1 MSDQRLILPDHWQQV
16 ALAALRRG
24 EDVVVQ
30 APTGAGK
37 THVFELLVESGHR
50 GQAVYT
56 VPTRALA
63 NDKRAEWQAAG
74 WDVGIATG
82 DLSEN
87 LGAPVVVATL
97 ETQRHRFLEDQHPD
111 LLVVDEYQMIADL
124 RRGAAYE
131 TVLALAPK
139 ATQLLLLSGSIA
151 NPKATAEW
159 LRSLG
164 RTVTLVEE
172 HRRPVPLEEVWLDA
186 LETKEPEGVRSP
198 IARAV
203 IKGILADLGPILVF
217 APRRRAAEQIA
228 RDIAHGLPMG
238 NGPQLSPAQRDM
250 AGEDLYRLLRQGVG
264 LHHSGLTY
272 EQRSLLIEPWAKSGR
287 LKVVVATTGLAA
299 GINFSLRSV
308 LVTDRRYATDHAERE
323 VRPDELLQMF
333 GRAGRRGLDEKGFA
347 LWSGDSPRLG
357 EAKPLQ
363 LKRSEGLDWPAFL
376 ALMHRAK
383 NPQAAAQ
390 KLAASL
396 FTREPVQLALD
407 QLTLPEVATAPAL
420 PVVIREI
427 EEMCGRNGIWQR
439 LRPTKVVPL
448 TEAFILV
455 KDAWH
460 PALTKPDSLRGV
472 AIGTPCRLP
481 MADGSVRHGRAVPL
495 AHFPKTGAS
504 DRLEPADWL
513 RKALLKQEGPRG
525 PRRQWKLETLEKEIL
540 PLLPKLTQGGQAF
553 GEPYVLRD
561 TVQVRLDYSKANVR
575 VTPDADEQ
583 PLINPLRRKVQKEDI
598 HLGTVLGGGHISA
611 ARAGRLWLKLGLI
624 DADARPTRRGEIA
637 ALFQHGEGLAV
648 AAALEDEGYDVH
660 DLAWDLAELRAGERV
675 AAGGRSSSRLGAC
688 CRLTYKSLTAEGYL
702 RDGLPESFGEGCAE
716 VLRGFVL
723 HGKLPPP
730 DAEGRGP
737 GTGDLE
743 RAILEW
749 RSTLRLIAHGAAH
762 PWERWRALSVAA
774 REVLA
779 KVGPKKA

>member
-24 EDVVVQ
+24 EDVVLQ

-63 NDKRAEWQAAG
+63 NDKRAEWKAAG

-97 ETQRHRFLEDQHPD
+97 ETQRHRFLEGQHPD

-172 HRRPVPLEEVWLDA
+172 YRRPVPLEEVWLDA

-238 NGPQLSPAQRDM
+238 NGPQLSPAQRNM

-333 GRAGRRGLDEKGFA
+333 GRAGRRGLDEKGYA

-363 LKRSEGLDWPAFL
+363 LKRGESLDWPAFL
-376 ALMHRAK
+376 ALMHRAPD
-383 NPQAAAQ
+383 PQAAAK
-390 KLAASL
+390 KLAGSL
-396 FTREPVQLALD
+396 FTREPVQLALE
-407 QLTLPEVATAPAL
+407 QLTLPEVVAAPAL

-427 EEMCGRNGIWQR
+427 EEMCGHNGIWQR
-439 LRPTKVVPL
+439 LRPSKVVPL

-455 KDAWH
+455 KGEWH

-472 AIGTPCRLP
+472 VIGTPCRLP

-495 AHFPKTGAS
+495 AHFPKTGET

-513 RKALLKQEGPRG
+513 RKALLKHEGPRG

-540 PLLPKLTQGGQAF
+540 PLLPKLTQGGQAC
-553 GEPYVLRD
+553 GELYVLRD
-561 TVQVRLDYSKANVR
+561 AVLVRLDYSKANVR
-575 VTPDADEQ
+575 VIPDADEK
-583 PLINPLRRKVQKEDI
+583 PLINPLRRSVQKEDI

-624 DADARPTRRGEIA
+624 DADAHPTRRGEIA

-648 AAALEDEGYDVH
+648 AAALEDESYDVH

-688 CRLTYKSLTAEGYL
+688 CRLTFKSLTAEGYL

-749 RSTLRLIAHGAAH
+749 RSTLRLIAHGSAH
-762 PWERWRALSVAA
+762 PWERWRALSAAA

>member
-24 EDVVVQ
+24 EDVVLQ

-63 NDKRAEWQAAG
+63 NDKRAEWKAAG

-97 ETQRHRFLEDQHPD
+97 ETQRHRFLEGQHPD

-172 HRRPVPLEEVWLDA
+172 YRRPVPLEEVWLDA

-238 NGPQLSPAQRDM
+238 NGPQLSPAQRNM

-333 GRAGRRGLDEKGFA
+333 GRAGRRGLDEKGYA

-363 LKRSEGLDWPAFL
+363 LKRGESLDWPAFL
-376 ALMHRAK
+376 ALMHRAPD
-383 NPQAAAQ
+383 PQAAAK
-390 KLAASL
+390 KLAGSL
-396 FTREPVQLALD
+396 FTREPVQLALE
-407 QLTLPEVATAPAL
+407 QLTLPEVVAAPAL

-427 EEMCGRNGIWQR
+427 EEMCGHNGIWQR
-439 LRPTKVVPL
+439 LRPSKVVPL

-455 KDAWH
+455 KGEWH

-472 AIGTPCRLP
+472 VIGTPCRLP

-495 AHFPKTGAS
+495 AHFPKTGET

-513 RKALLKQEGPRG
+513 RKALLKHEGPRG

-540 PLLPKLTQGGQAF
+540 PLLPKLTQGGQDY
-553 GEPYVLRD
+553 GELYVLRD
-561 TVQVRLDYSKANVR
+561 AVLVRLDYSKANVR
-575 VTPDADEQ
+575 VIPDADEK
-583 PLINPLRRKVQKEDI
+583 PLINPLRRSVQKEDI

-648 AAALEDEGYDVH
+648 AAALEDESYDVH

-688 CRLTYKSLTAEGYL
+688 CRLTFKSLTADGYL

-749 RSTLRLIAHGAAH
+749 RSTLRLIAHGSAH
-762 PWERWRALSVAA
+762 PWERWRALSAAA

>member
-24 EDVVVQ
+24 EDVVLQ

-63 NDKRAEWQAAG
+63 NDKRAEWKAAG

-97 ETQRHRFLEDQHPD
+97 ETQRHRFLEGQHPD

-172 HRRPVPLEEVWLDA
+172 YRRPVPLEEVWLDA

-238 NGPQLSPAQRDM
+238 NGPQLSPAQRNM

-333 GRAGRRGLDEKGFA
+333 GRAGRRGLDEKGYA

-363 LKRSEGLDWPAFL
+363 LKSGESLDWPAFL
-376 ALMHRAK
+376 ALMHRAPD
-383 NPQAAAQ
+383 PQAAAK
-390 KLAASL
+390 KLAGSL
-396 FTREPVQLALD
+396 FTREPVQLALE
-407 QLTLPEVATAPAL
+407 QLTLPEVVAAPAL
-420 PVVIREI
+420 PVVIREV
-427 EEMCGRNGIWQR
+427 EEMCGHNGIWQR
-439 LRPTKVVPL
+439 LRPSKVVPL

-455 KDAWH
+455 KGEWH

-472 AIGTPCRLP
+472 VIGTPCRLP

-495 AHFPKTGAS
+495 AHFPKTGET

-513 RKALLKQEGPRG
+513 RKALLKHEGPRG

-540 PLLPKLTQGGQAF
+540 PLLPKLTQGGQAY
-553 GEPYVLRD
+553 GELYVLRD
-561 TVQVRLDYSKANVR
+561 AVLVRLDYSKANVR
-575 VTPDADEQ
+575 VIPDADEK
-583 PLINPLRRKVQKEDI
+583 PLINPLRRSVQKEDI

-648 AAALEDEGYDVH
+648 AAALEDESYDVH

-688 CRLTYKSLTAEGYL
+688 CRLTFKSLTAEGYL

-749 RSTLRLIAHGAAH
+749 RSTLRLIAHGSAH
-762 PWERWRALSVAA
+762 PWERWRALSAAA